1 MDKDKSKRA
10 NPSPHE
16 ASGVEISIQQ
26 IHAEYGL
33 KYARDVRATDTGYLS
48 LFCLKPNR
56 HDLPT
61 FSARWDSAANTV
73 DIDLLGDANESSLFK
88 SNDAEAA
95 GYTGHHSAMLG
106 PSAYLV
112 DIRRPPTGT
121 IFVGEIRLDVSLI
134 FQRHETLQG
143 EVGEIKDDL
152 TISIVCPDCGPVKA
166 ALPDPTG
173 LVYCSKC
180 GTDVRRSFQRG
191 LMNIKKVGVLG
202 CGLMGSGIAQVCATA
217 GFDVTV
223 LEVEQK
229 YLDKGFAG
237 IEKSLAKFA
246 ERPVEKGGITPQ
258 QKDAIR
264 ARLRGTTNKAE
275 LADCDIVIE
284 AIIENVDEK
293 KKMYASIDGVVKK
306 DAIFASNTS
315 SISVTELL
323 TSVKRPERFIGLHFF
338 NPVPLM
344 KLVEVVRTIATAPE
358 VYEAAYLFAQRLGK
372 VPVRTSDKTGFI
384 VNRLLVPYL
393 LDAIRAYEEG
403 VGSIEDIDNAMKL
416 GCGYPMG
423 PFTLLDF
430 VGLDTTYYI
439 THVMYDEFKERRFAS
454 PPLLKR
460 MVMAGWY
467 GRKSGRGFY
476 DYSDAAK
483 PVAGKF

>member
-1 MDKDKSKRA
+1 M
-10 NPSPHE
+10 E
-16 ASGVEISIQQ
+16 
-26 IHAEYGL
+26 
-33 KYARDVRATDTGYLS
+33 
-48 LFCLKPNR
+48 
-56 HDLPT
+56 
-61 FSARWDSAANTV
+61 
-73 DIDLLGDANESSLFK
+73 
-88 SNDAEAA
+88 
-95 GYTGHHSAMLG
+95 
-106 PSAYLV
+106 
-112 DIRRPPTGT
+112 
-121 IFVGEIRLDVSLI
+121 
-134 FQRHETLQG
+134 
-143 EVGEIKDDL
+143 
-152 TISIVCPDCGPVKA
+152 
-166 ALPDPTG
+166 
-173 LVYCSKC
+173 
-180 GTDVRRSFQRG
+180 
-191 LMNIKKVGVLG
+191 IKKVGVLG
-202 CGLMGSGIAQVCATA
+202 CGLMGSGIAQVAAMA

-246 ERPVEKGGITPQ
+246 EKGTIKETPQ
-258 QKDAIR
+258 AVR
-264 ARLRGTTNKAE
+264 ARLKGATNKQD

-284 AIIENVDEK
+284 AIIENVEEK
-293 KKMYASIDGVVKK
+293 KKMYASLDPIVKK

-323 TSVKRPERFIGLHFF
+323 TSVRRPERFIGLHFF

-344 KLVEVVRTIATAPE
+344 KLVEVVKTIATAPD
-358 VYEAAYLFAQRLGK
+358 VYDAAYEFGKKLGK

-384 VNRLLVPYL
+384 VNRLLVPYM

-460 MVMAGWY
+460 LVMAGWY

-476 DYSDAAK
+476 DYADPSN